1 MSLIRWP
8 RRTSTQLILLVT
20 LALFAAQVITLW
32 LLADEGRGALREA
45 SLRHVLQRIGYAHAL
60 LRETQPAQHPMI
72 LKALSNPLLGIDI
85 DPTPLLGDDEN
96 PRLSRWLA
104 EQLGVPAQ
112 AVRSRLMLQDRH
124 CEAPPPPR
132 PAFDSARDASPE
144 RRRLERI
151 EHHWRR
157 QQDAGE
163 CPPILQASLALAD
176 GRWMNAAALP
186 PRPGFDWLRTS
197 LISLGITLI
206 LVVLALVLGVRRLTA
221 PLRELSLAAARF
233 SRGETLPVD
242 ERGPEDVR
250 QVIRAFNA
258 MQERV
263 SRAVEDRARLLAAL
277 SHDLRTPI
285 TSMRLRVEMMPS
297 SEDRSRLLESLAEMQ
312 TLAEATLDF
321 VRGAS
326 AEAPRAV
333 DLDSLLDSLCTDLS
347 DLGQPVHYTRAGRCL
362 LSTRPNALRRA
373 LANLIDNGVKYG
385 QRVDVSLEHQAQNLL
400 IRIRDYGSGIPDADQ
415 ERVFEPFC
423 RLEDSRNRETGGTGL
438 GLAIARAL
446 IRQHGGEI
454 RLRNRPDGLDVEV
467 ELPPGW

>member
-1 MSLIRWP
+1 
-8 RRTSTQLILLVT
+8 
-20 LALFAAQVITLW
+20 
-32 LLADEGRGALREA
+32 
-45 SLRHVLQRIGYAHAL
+45 
-60 LRETQPAQHPMI
+60 
-72 LKALSNPLLGIDI
+72 
-85 DPTPLLGDDEN
+85 
-96 PRLSRWLA
+96 
-104 EQLGVPAQ
+104 
-112 AVRSRLMLQDRH
+112 DRH

-321 VRGAS
+321 VRG
-326 AEAPRAV
+326 
-333 DLDSLLDSLCTDLS
+333 
-347 DLGQPVHYTRAGRCL
+347 
-362 LSTRPNALRRA
+362 
-373 LANLIDNGVKYG
+373 
-385 QRVDVSLEHQAQNLL
+385 
-400 IRIRDYGSGIPDADQ
+400 
-415 ERVFEPFC
+415 
-423 RLEDSRNRETGGTGL
+423 
-438 GLAIARAL
+438 
-446 IRQHGGEI
+446 
-454 RLRNRPDGLDVEV
+454 
-467 ELPPGW
+467 